1 MMVVNIVMIM
11 MIMMVIMV
19 LMMVMMMIMMMI
31 MMDITFKN
39 SVRQVANPCRALSLG
54 DPRPLMSLLE
64 CS

>member
-1 MMVVNIVMIM
+1 MMVVNIVM
-11 MIMMVIMV
+11 MVGDDGHE
-19 LMMVMMMIMMMI
+19 IMMMI

-64 CS
+64 